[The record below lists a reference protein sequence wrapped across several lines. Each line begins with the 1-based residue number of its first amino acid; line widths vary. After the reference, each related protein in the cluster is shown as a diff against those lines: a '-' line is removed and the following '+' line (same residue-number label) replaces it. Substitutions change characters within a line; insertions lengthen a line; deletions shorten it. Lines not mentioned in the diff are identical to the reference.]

1 MPLTEDDLMDKD
13 IANVIRSL
21 KSGLIPIFVV
31 TGTLDE
37 MRQYREVLMDMHSQ
51 EVLHLTQLDLTSDD
65 QSIVPANNEQKVDLL
80 IVWGLERLSPQN
92 NRTYA
97 LRSFLD
103 KAQYQGL
110 KSILFCE
117 SDAYSTH
124 FGNYAAPFYQFCLR
138 HSIGEN

>member
-1 MPLTEDDLMDKD
+1 MPLNKEDRMDKD
-13 IANVIRSL
+13 ITNVIHSL
-21 KSGLIPIFVV
+21 KSGLIPIIVI

-37 MRQYREVLMDMHSQ
+37 MRQYREVLMDMLAQ
-51 EVLHLTQLDLTSDD
+51 EVFQLNQLDLTTDD
-65 QSIVPANNEQKVDLL
+65 QPIVPANNEQKVELL

-103 KAQYQGL
+103 TSKYQGL
-110 KSILFCE
+110 KTIMFCE
-117 SDAYSTH
+117 SDAYRAH

-138 HSIGEN
+138 HPIGGN